1 MRNSNEFYDV
11 KISQDIISEKEIN
24 IITNN
29 LMKDENVSYGKHSD
43 SKQSDSKQ
51 SDSKH
56 WYDNKCFFLSAL
68 ILTSTVLASGLYMCF
83 IFT

>member
-1 MRNSNEFYDV
+1 MRSSNEFYDV
-11 KISQDIISEKEIN
+11 KISQDIISEEERN

-29 LMKDENVSYGKHSD
+29 LMKNENIN
-43 SKQSDSKQ
+43 SKQSESKQ
-51 SDSKH
+51 

-68 ILTSTVLASGLYMCF
+68 ILTSTVLATGLYMCF